1 MNHKER
7 FVRALNHKDTD
18 RIPIDFG
25 STPVTGIH
33 YDAYIKLRKYFRII

>member
-1 MNHKER
+1 MSHKER
-7 FVRALNHKDTD
+7 FVRALNHKVTD
-18 RIPIDFG
+18 RVPIDFG